1 MKLECPFPPDH
12 EYVKGTARFAD
23 ADRSV
28 ITLKYVK
35 SNRFE
40 NLTNLDLQ
48 QQSYREISGKEDYK
62 TFNLPVDP
70 DDARFRYI
78 IEECEDLDEIH
89 QNTYSVLKDQR
100 SNFEKIIMDIAKR
113 DGLLFDLGLG
123 DSKSYK
129 NFLSNIFKPYKQN
142 SNDDVNNLFAIKLD
156 IFELPQIRQSQN
168 AELKRELRRAQTPL
182 DIVKAAI
189 DIHYDNIKNDLEI
202 QVEDNDPTN
211 PTDKDSDTSD

>member
-1 MKLECPFPPDH
+1 MKLECPFPPNH

-35 SNRFE
+35 SNRFDKSPDS
-40 NLTNLDLQ
+40 NL

-62 TFNLPVDP
+62 TFNLPVDI
-70 DDARFRYI
+70 DDPRFRYV

-156 IFELPQIRQSQN
+156 IFELPQIRESQN

-182 DIVKAAI
+182 DIVQAAI
-189 DIHYDNIKNDLEI
+189 NIQYDNIKNGLEI

-211 PTDKDSDTSD
+211 PSDKDSDTSD

>member
-12 EYVKGTARFAD
+12 EYVKGSAKFAD
-23 ADRSV
+23 ANRSV
-28 ITLKYVK
+28 ITLQYVK
-35 SNRFE
+35 TNRF
-40 NLTNLDLQ
+40 
-48 QQSYREISGKEDYK
+48 SYREISGKEDYK
-62 TFNLPVDP
+62 TFNLPVNP
-70 DDARFRYI
+70 DDARFRYVL
-78 IEECEDLDEIH
+78 EKCEDLDDIH
-89 QNTYSVLKDQR
+89 QNTYASLKAER
-100 SNFEKIIMDIAKR
+100 LNFEKVVMDIAKR

-129 NFLSNIFKPYKQN
+129 NFLSNIFKPYKKD

-156 IFELPQIRQSQN
+156 IFELPHIRQSTN

-189 DIHYDNIKNDLEI
+189 DIQFDNIKNDLEI

-211 PTDKDSDTSD
+211 LSDKDSDASD